1 MNFTKEILAFIAPL
15 RIQFVLTVMLSCL
28 VNVCDFIF
36 LFSLVKMLSSFLD
49 ASLGSSEQNF
59 HSISYPMIAAI
70 SYFLRTVLHPVIL
83 FRTNFIATKSCTI
96 SRRKSIENLF
106 VLSNWQLEEIALG
119 KFLDHYTRKY
129 WILANAILPSI
140 IRLFSDAIFV
150 LILVTYLLIENILV
164 LVSLTVIG
172 ILSVFIVRVIQ
183 NKLKLRGEKLDEK
196 SKQLVSTFSVTHSS
210 FAGILTSSSPSF
222 IFNRLNNDQSELFN
236 LMRETMNIAALPKFF
251 IETLLF
257 LIIYMQL
264 HLVKI

>member
-59 HSISYPMIAAI
+59 HSISYPTIAMI
-70 SYFLRTVLHPVIL
+70 SYFLRSILHPVIL

-140 IRLFSDAIFV
+140 IRLFSDSIFV
-150 LILVTYLLIENILV
+150 LILVYLLIENILV
-164 LVSLTVIG
+164 LVL
-172 ILSVFIVRVIQ
+172 
-183 NKLKLRGEKLDEK
+183 
-196 SKQLVSTFSVTHSS
+196 
-210 FAGILTSSSPSF
+210 
-222 IFNRLNNDQSELFN
+222 
-236 LMRETMNIAALPKFF
+236 
-251 IETLLF
+251 
-257 LIIYMQL
+257 
-264 HLVKI
+264 